1 MFRYGRTP
9 RTGDGKLRACGR
21 GDLVPPLCA
30 ISVWRMF
37 VSSLETQSI
46 CSLHRYRNLHIP
58 PTTSYWIHCNARI
71 LSASNHSRP
80 LSPRLTLFTKRQRQL
95 PWGVANLHHNTD
107 QLTSSGQQHEEEEEE
122 EEEQLT
128 ENWLFLD
135 PLGQNRL
142 IADLYRLSTILQ
154 AGITIFPKHRPIFPP
169 LVHSPILIQAFPH
182 LSLGTF
188 GFLPRL
194 GIDSNRL
201 TPPTRPAKVHVDV
214 VGKHELRPKILI
226 KRGRCARDDDIG
238 SEFVN
243 IHFRVPVEAGGDVGV
258 GFSGHDEV
266 LPNILKRDSFRGS
279 HERLGENFAN

>member
-9 RTGDGKLRACGR
+9 RTGDGKLGACGR

-30 ISVWRMF
+30 I
-37 VSSLETQSI
+37 
-46 CSLHRYRNLHIP
+46 
-58 PTTSYWIHCNARI
+58 TTSYWIHCNARI

-95 PWGVANLHHNTD
+95 PWVVANLHHNTD
-107 QLTSSGQQHEEEEEE
+107 QLTSSGQQEEEEEE
-122 EEEQLT
+122 EEELT
-128 ENWLFLD
+128 ENWLFFD

-188 GFLPRL
+188 GFLSRL

-201 TPPTRPAKVHVDV
+201 TPPTRPAKIHVDV
-214 VGKHELRPKILI
+214 VGKHELRPKVLV
-226 KRGRCARDDDIG
+226 KRGRCARDDDIR

-258 GFSGHDEV
+258 GFSGHDEI

-279 HERLGENFAN
+279 HEWLGENFAN